1 MIVYMQD
8 CAQSPGLARD
18 RGPRAC
24 TQIVCTLVLAAV
36 LSALS
41 VRAKTPPTEW
51 QQQVRKYSQVKDWDS
66 AMRILDQE
74 IARSPQDMDVRAW
87 RARVLEWSG
96 NLAQAEQEVLQRS
109 EEHTSELQS
118 HLNLVCRLL
127 LEKKNSDM
135 SEMPGPAVASIA
147 RAPRKPAPTTRSIAT

>member
-1 MIVYMQD
+1 MFHYWEMIVYISD
-8 CAQSPGLARD
+8 CAQFPGLSRD
-18 RGPRAC
+18 RAPGDRKP
-24 TQIVCTLVLAAV
+24 IVCPLVIAPV

-41 VRAKTPPTEW
+41 VRAQTPPTEW

-96 NLAQAEQEVLQRS
+96 NLAQAEQEFLQVLQVAK
-109 EEHTSELQS
+109 
-118 HLNLVCRLL
+118 NDPDNWLV
-127 LEKKNSDM
+127 
-135 SEMPGPAVASIA
+135 
-147 RAPRKPAPTTRSIAT
+147 